1 MMNEVLLAARGL
13 TRWFGRRQALH
24 GIDLDLRRGEV
35 LGFLGLNG
43 AGKSTT
49 MQILCGALAPHAGT
63 VEICGHALSTA
74 PRAAKRLLGY
84 LPEEPPLYA
93 DMLVDEYL
101 ATAAHLRLVPPGH
114 IADAV
119 QRARALC
126 GLGDVGGRLIAHLSK
141 GYQQRV
147 GIAQAIVHSPPV
159 LLLDEP
165 TSGLDPLQI
174 RDVRELIRTLGRDCA
189 IILSTHILPE
199 AQALA
204 QRIVILH
211 EGRIVHD
218 QAQSTLR
225 GLRVRFVQAEVNSV
239 ARALA
244 TLSEV
249 ASARQQGDAW
259 LLETPAPDTLAPA
272 LAALAHQHG
281 WGLRELTPDY
291 DALEARFAR
300 LTAGAE
306 AA

>member
-24 GIDLDLRRGEV
+24 GIDLELRRGEV

-43 AGKSTT
+43 AGKSTA
-49 MQILCGALAPHAGT
+49 MQILCGALASHGGS
-63 VEICGHALSTA
+63 VEICGHSLLTA
-74 PRAAKRLLGY
+74 PRCAKRALGY
-84 LPEEPPLYA
+84 LPEEPPLYG

-101 ATAAHLRLVPPGH
+101 ATAAHLRQLAPAR

-119 QRARALC
+119 ERARALC
-126 GLGDVGGRLIAHLSK
+126 GLGDVGRRLIAHLSK

-147 GIAQAIVHSPPV
+147 GIAQAVVHAPPV
-159 LLLDEP
+159 LILDEP

-174 RDVRELIRTLGRDCA
+174 RDVRELIRTLGRECA

-211 EGRIVHD
+211 QGRIVHD
-218 QAQSTLR
+218 QAHSALR
-225 GLRVRFVQAEVNSV
+225 GLRVRFVQAESIAVQH
-239 ARALA
+239 ALA
-244 TLSEV
+244 SLAEV
-249 ASARQQGDAW
+249 ATARQDGDAW
-259 LLETPAPDTLAPA
+259 LLETAAPDALAPA
-272 LAALAHQHG
+272 LAALAHAHG